1 MSAPSS
7 VVVIGGGQAGQQT
20 VASLRKQGYE
30 GSLTL
35 VCAEAHLPYQRPP
48 LSKAYLTG
56 ELPARR
62 LTLRTE
68 DWYAN
73 QDIEVVHEAAVG
85 IDREAA
91 AVVLAGGRRLG
102 YDHLVLATG
111 AENRRLTVPGAELS
125 TVMDLRT
132 KDDADALAAVL
143 TTAEDVVIVGAGFIG
158 LEVAASARK
167 QGANVRVLEIADRV
181 MERVLSPEASAYFAR
196 AHAEA
201 GIEVRLGTG
210 IAAVEGGIGREDCG
224 EGDCRATGGSG
235 SGGSAGGTNRDRG
248 GSADRDGRVTGVVTS
263 TGEHLPADL
272 VLSGIGAVPRTQ
284 LAEEA
289 GLEVD
294 RGIVVDAALRTS
306 DPAISAIG
314 DVAVFPDGSGRR
326 VRLESVQNASDQAR
340 FLAQSLLDGSE
351 VPGTYAA
358 VPWFWSDQGS
368 HTLQIAGLRDD
379 CEETVLLPVDG
390 PEEFIAAH
398 FARGRL
404 RCVETVNRAGEHMAA
419 RRALATDVVPSAEEA
434 RAPGF
439 DLSRWVRESVQRA

>member
-1 MSAPSS
+1 MSMPSS

-68 DWYAN
+68 DWYAK
-73 QDIEVVHEAAVG
+73 QGIEVVHEAAVG
-85 IDREAA
+85 IAREAA
-91 AVVLAGGRRLG
+91 MVTLSSGTRLS

-125 TVMDLRT
+125 AVMDLRT
-132 KDDADALAAVL
+132 TDDADALSAAL
-143 TTAEDVVIVGAGFIG
+143 ATARDVVIVGAGFIG

-167 QGANVRVLEIADRV
+167 QGANVRVLELADRV

-196 AHAEA
+196 AHAAA
-201 GIEVRLGTG
+201 GIEVLAGTG
-210 IAAVEGGIGREDCG
+210 IERVEGSE
-224 EGDCRATGGSG
+224 
-235 SGGSAGGTNRDRG
+235 
-248 GSADRDGRVTGVVTS
+248 GRVTGVVTS

-340 FLAQSLLDGSE
+340 FLAQSLLGAPE
-351 VPGTYAA
+351 AQVAYAA
-358 VPWFWSDQGS
+358 VPWFWSDQGE
-368 HTLQIAGLRDD
+368 HKLQIAGLRDD
-379 CEETVLLPVDG
+379 CDETVLLAVDG
-390 PEEFIAAH
+390 PGEFIAVH
-398 FARGRL
+398 FAAGQL
-404 RCVETVNRAGEHMAA
+404 HCVETVNRAGEHMAA
-419 RRALATDVVPSAEEA
+419 RRALNAGTVPSLAEVREA
-434 RAPGF
+434 GF
-439 DLSRWVRESVQRA
+439 DLSRWVREAVQRA